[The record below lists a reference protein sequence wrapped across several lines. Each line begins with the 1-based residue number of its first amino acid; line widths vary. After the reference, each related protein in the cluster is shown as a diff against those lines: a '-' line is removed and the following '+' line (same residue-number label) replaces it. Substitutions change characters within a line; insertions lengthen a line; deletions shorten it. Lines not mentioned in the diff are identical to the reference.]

1 MKRWFTILAVTAII
15 SAGVL
20 AALTTRPAAAADDE
34 VVNADRAVTAAF
46 EKGDK
51 ALINKW
57 VDPEFTWIDSD
68 GVMWPLREAL
78 EAGVKPLVPSTG
90 DVKVVEHKYGSVVW
104 IQDNAGKNYSAHT
117 WVKRDK
123 GGWKLLQTSEI
134 AVHER
139 DYTAVRPTY
148 PVPCINPCEYVPY
161 KPLTANEK
169 ASLAGWMEQESGKP
183 GMWAKHIAD
192 NYDQRAVSSYG
203 GPRGPKADMV
213 AAQDRARQQAE
224 TQHRPEVAT
233 VPFLWSRWW
242 DLGSAVVMI
251 SVQPTYGERA
261 YWASRVFAPLN
272 GTWMMMESYHI
283 YIDAAPVMT
292 AVPLDQSKDPKGL
305 KMISQK

>member
-1 MKRWFTILAVTAII
+1 MKRWITILAVTAII